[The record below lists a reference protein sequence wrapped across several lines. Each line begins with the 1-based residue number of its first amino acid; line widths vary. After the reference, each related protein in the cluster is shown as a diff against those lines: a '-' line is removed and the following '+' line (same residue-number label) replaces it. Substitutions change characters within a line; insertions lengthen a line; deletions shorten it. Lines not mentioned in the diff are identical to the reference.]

1 MASGVAVNNS
11 CVTAMN
17 DLVKERKYRAVIF
30 AINDDM
36 TEIKLEKTFAPNTKN
51 SRGDYEEFT
60 KSLPDD
66 SCRYAV
72 YDFEYEHQGATKNRI
87 IFLLWSSDLSKVR
100 TKLIYSSS
108 AEGLVSKLGAGVQRQ
123 IQVTDRDEL
132 SYDEVA
138 KKLVQHTA
146 GY

>member
-30 AINDDM
+30 AINDEM
-36 TEIKLEKTFAPNTKN
+36 TEIKLEKTFGPNSKN
-51 SRGDYEEFT
+51 SRGGYEEFA
-60 KSLPDD
+60 KALPDD

>member
-1 MASGVAVNNS
+1 MASGVAVNPT

-17 DLVKERKYRAVIF
+17 DLVKERKHRAVVF

-36 TEIKLEKTFAPNTKN
+36 TEIKLEKTFPPNA
-51 SRGDYEEFT
+51 SSAQAGYDEFT

-72 YDFEYEHQGATKNRI
+72 YDFEYEHQGAKKNRI
-87 IFLLWSSDLSKVR
+87 IFVLWSSDLAKVR

-132 SYDEVA
+132 SFSEVS